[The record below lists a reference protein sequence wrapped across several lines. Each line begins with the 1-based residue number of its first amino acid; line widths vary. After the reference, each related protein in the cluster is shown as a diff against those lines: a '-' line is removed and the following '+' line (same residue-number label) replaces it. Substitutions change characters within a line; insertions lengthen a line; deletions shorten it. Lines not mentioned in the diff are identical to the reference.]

1 MSNIGDIHKGK
12 RSGRLRI
19 RVVCLLFGLL
29 LVLAGCAPAA
39 SPTAVILTPTQALA
53 NLPSPSPTFT
63 RAPAASPTPT
73 MTRTPKPTPT
83 RWIYARMTATAQ
95 AQQAAPTPTPLAAA
109 PRAEVGT
116 PARLAGRLIFQLSA
130 GGPIYAINADGSG
143 LTILTAGMDPVWSP
157 DGRLFAFTRWEG
169 DQPGV
174 YVMRAD
180 GTEERLLFATR
191 QARTPAWTPDG
202 QRIIFSR
209 QSGGRGPQRIC
220 IPGFRCF
227 DIPADEY
234 WRLAEVNAAG
244 GGFRDLPSDFHSFS
258 PVVAPDG
265 KWVIYA
271 GDRGL
276 KRVNLE
282 TGEQFALTDDLYAAS
297 PAVSPDGRRLVYMVR
312 LHDHWDLFLLDL
324 ENGQRTQLTRSSA
337 LAPRAADNVSPAW
350 SPDGQFIVFFSN
362 RDVTW
367 RMYIMAADGSGQR
380 PFLADALAGLT
391 FTYQNA
397 RERMVHW
404 GVGTP

>member
-1 MSNIGDIHKGK
+1 MGT
-12 RSGRLRI
+12 RSGKLRI

-29 LVLAGCAPAA
+29 LALAGCALAA
-39 SPTAVILTPTQALA
+39 PTAVLLTPTQAPA
-53 NLPSPSPTFT
+53 QSAMPSPAFT

-95 AQQAAPTPTPLAAA
+95 AQQVVPTPTPPATVA
-109 PRAEVGT
+109 PLTEAENT
-116 PARLAGRLIFQLSA
+116 AWLAGRLIFQLSA
-130 GGPIYAINADGSG
+130 GGPMYAINADGSG
-143 LTILTAGMDPVWSP
+143 LTMLTAGMDPVWSP
-157 DGRLFAFTRWEG
+157 DGEHFAFTRWDG
-169 DQPGV
+169 DRPGV

-180 GTEERLLFATR
+180 GTNERLLFGTR

-202 QRIIFSR
+202 RRIIFSR
-209 QSGGRGPQRIC
+209 QNGGRGPQRVC

-244 GGFRDLPSDFHSFS
+244 GDFRDLPSDFHSFS
-258 PVVAPDG
+258 PVVTPDG

-282 TGEQFALTDDLYAAS
+282 TGEQFALTDELYTAS
-297 PAVSPDGRRLVYMVR
+297 PAISPDGRRLVYMVR

-324 ENGQRTQLTRSSA
+324 ETSQRTQLTRSSA

-350 SPDGQFIVFFSN
+350 SPDGRFIVFFSN
-362 RDVTW
+362 RDGTW

-404 GVGTP
+404 GPGTP